1 LIGVAGATGAIR
13 PQGSVGATGP
23 IGLTGATG
31 AIGATGPAGATGLAG
46 ATGVKGATGSTGS
59 TGATG
64 VAGATGATGATGAIG
79 MNWRAAWSSTTAYA
93 KNDAVSYNGSTYIAI
108 ATSTNQIPASATT
121 YWQLVASGDN
131 FPSGCVLQVTTGTVV
146 PSNFTFQGSYN
157 LTVVNNGK
165 NVVIAICVYKKN

>member
-1 LIGVAGATGAIR
+1 LIGVAGATGAIG

-64 VAGATGATGATGAIG
+64 AIG

-108 ATSTNQIPASATT
+108 ATSTNQIPASAST

>member
-1 LIGVAGATGAIR
+1 MAGATGAIG

-64 VAGATGATGATGAIG
+64 AIG

-108 ATSTNQIPASATT
+108 ATSTNQIPASAST